1 MKTPQ
6 SPAVNKAENALL
18 KKKTITKLNT
28 PRIILCSYSALSI
41 VVVLKWMK
49 LEWCSWI
56 ERDPGFENEMQKKKK
71 KGGKLTIG

>member
-71 KGGKLTIG
+71 KGEKLTIG